1 KHEGLYISLF
11 GYLNHLEDCQRCL
24 PVQPPPLRIN
34 ETVKLMAQNLLQINV
49 YPSHYV
55 NRHLGGKVLIDNER
69 YLLSNQDIINIRNS
83 MTKVLWGIDKQKA
96 EEINIDQLFGPDIL
110 ATKEQRELAWEL
122 GHNKI
127 LHLYG
132 TFVISNKKILLFVL
146 LVLDEQ
152 NKGIPIGYLL
162 FSAAGGTHKASS
174 SYNHTILKELLLYYK
189 HRLEQEKWY
198 KFTQKKAFR
207 KEIYQF
213 LRNFTENLKNV
224 NDSSYINQITHTITN
239 TEIHL
244 KNQIQNNIP
253 KSKLNVIHSALNF
266 VYYIRDY
273 WAGDLSIGWCAYGRI
288 FAANILGV
296 LPEKIPTTNNHLERV
311 VSIKS
316 ITPNILLKR
325 TLKKRLNN
333 QLTERYQNYTFSPT
347 NQIQLEHHYKQIAYF
362 TPDINHKS
370 TQFEPKIYIIQ
381 LPKIQ
386 CQCMDFLSRGGAY
399 DAIKKVKDH
408 QNKLILSYIKD
419 QCIDEKDFNNNSIQN
434 NTEIQSSCL
443 HTQIHEL
450 ATSPST
456 SSPSRVYS
464 SQPEETM
471 LTATN
476 ILANLN
482 EMEFI
487 TNNIKRLSENIPD
500 GVDDEA
506 RNLNKKIK
514 LTLERI
520 IDNEDVRNLKDITNK
535 TNTTGDIIYDWIQN
549 KYNVCQLNK
558 TVKKGTRPKVDV
570 SDDEFVPRP
579 LVVDRLK
586 KILHPNRYH
595 SCYHVICGEH
605 GTGKTTLIRSASGQG
620 VIYVEIPAD
629 AEDIENF
636 GIAFGKSL
644 NFAFEERISFMS
656 QLTKKVLG
664 DTHGKDERPKWKRA
678 LEAFKRASAVYKA
691 KHNKPSVIIYDNIAK
706 LANVNPKVLD
716 TLQDDAKMN
725 ADHREYIAVF
735 VSSEGNVP
743 RRMES
748 HSAKKPIIKIGDL
761 DRNTSMEYLVKK
773 RSIKEGDAKKL
784 YDLVVGR
791 IVELKTVADD
801 FLAGQTFEVVKQSI
815 LDEVEKKFQSAQ
827 LLPNGPYYEVGRRL
841 ISDLLKSNELSFL
854 AFMKYFDK
862 VEELNEVLGNNI
874 FSYHRSVESYIQENA
889 NIFNILSS
897 HCKIIEVD

>member
-1 KHEGLYISLF
+1 MK
-11 GYLNHLEDCQRCL
+11 DCQRCL

-127 LHLYG
+127 LHLDG

-174 SYNHTILKELLLYYK
+174 SYNHIILKELLLYYK

-198 KFTQKKAFR
+198 KFTQKVAMTDCDHKERKALIEVWPDIHLILCLFHVSQSWED
-207 KEIYQF
+207 K
-213 LRNFTENLKNV
+213 LKANV

-362 TPDINHKS
+362 TPDIN
-370 TQFEPKIYIIQ
+370 
-381 LPKIQ
+381 
-386 CQCMDFLSRGGAY
+386 R
-399 DAIKKVKDH
+399 
-408 QNKLILSYIKD
+408 
-419 QCIDEKDFNNNSIQN
+419 
-434 NTEIQSSCL
+434 
-443 HTQIHEL
+443 
-450 ATSPST
+450 
-456 SSPSRVYS
+456 
-464 SQPEETM
+464 
-471 LTATN
+471 
-476 ILANLN
+476 
-482 EMEFI
+482 
-487 TNNIKRLSENIPD
+487 
-500 GVDDEA
+500 DEA
-506 RNLNKKIK
+506 AKR
-514 LTLERI
+514 
-520 IDNEDVRNLKDITNK
+520 
-535 TNTTGDIIYDWIQN
+535 
-549 KYNVCQLNK
+549 
-558 TVKKGTRPKVDV
+558 
-570 SDDEFVPRP
+570 
-579 LVVDRLK
+579 
-586 KILHPNRYH
+586 
-595 SCYHVICGEH
+595 ICG
-605 GTGKTTLIRSASGQG
+605 
-620 VIYVEIPAD
+620 
-629 AEDIENF
+629 
-636 GIAFGKSL
+636 
-644 NFAFEERISFMS
+644 
-656 QLTKKVLG
+656 KK
-664 DTHGKDERPKWKRA
+664 K
-678 LEAFKRASAVYKA
+678 
-691 KHNKPSVIIYDNIAK
+691 
-706 LANVNPKVLD
+706 
-716 TLQDDAKMN
+716 
-725 ADHREYIAVF
+725 
-735 VSSEGNVP
+735 
-743 RRMES
+743 
-748 HSAKKPIIKIGDL
+748 
-761 DRNTSMEYLVKK
+761 
-773 RSIKEGDAKKL
+773 
-784 YDLVVGR
+784 
-791 IVELKTVADD
+791 
-801 FLAGQTFEVVKQSI
+801 
-815 LDEVEKKFQSAQ
+815 
-827 LLPNGPYYEVGRRL
+827 
-841 ISDLLKSNELSFL
+841 
-854 AFMKYFDK
+854 
-862 VEELNEVLGNNI
+862 
-874 FSYHRSVESYIQENA
+874 
-889 NIFNILSS
+889 
-897 HCKIIEVD
+897 